1 MIKKT
6 GKEMF
11 SHLVNSAKV
20 AHLSKHNIDD
30 KEENKEIEFEEKGNL
45 EEINLNDSRL

>member
-11 SHLVNSAKV
+11 SHLVNSARV
-20 AHLSKHNIDD
+20 AHLSKHSIED
-30 KEENKEIEFEEKGNL
+30 KEENKEIEFEE
-45 EEINLNDSRL
+45 INLNHNRQ

>member
-6 GKEMF
+6 GKQMF

-20 AHLSKHNIDD
+20 AHLSKHNIDN
-30 KEENKEIEFEEKGNL
+30 KEENKEIQFDEK
-45 EEINLNDSRL
+45 

>member
-20 AHLSKHNIDD
+20 AHLSKQNMTTKRKI
-30 KEENKEIEFEEKGNL
+30 KKPILKKL
-45 EEINLNDSRL
+45 I